1 MSEDHEGPAYHKLK
15 NESKI
20 NKQPIGQRYN
30 VELET
35 RNLIIFTKMANIL
48 KFCQSVSGI
57 AASITSVAKYAVQN
71 MAKCSTYPKLQT
83 LQFSKTCNFQSPLSF
98 TFSKLLKPTNIHQQL
113 QVRNYQ
119 PKISSENTQ
128 LYIIHYSKPKL
139 KRKRKHPLDSR
150 PQMKGVVLKTLVKK
164 PKKPNSANRKCVLVR
179 LSNGKEATAY
189 VPGEGH
195 NLQEHNI
202 VLVRFG
208 RVKDVPGLRL
218 KVIRGK
224 YDCSHVVKKGSTMR
238 V

>member
-1 MSEDHEGPAYHKLK
+1 MASL
-15 NESKI
+15 
-20 NKQPIGQRYN
+20 
-30 VELET
+30 L
-35 RNLIIFTKMANIL
+35 NLCRSLN
-48 KFCQSVSGI
+48 GI
-57 AASITSVAKYAVQN
+57 AASVTSVAKYAVCN
-71 MAKCSTYPKLQT
+71 MAKCSTYPMLQAS
-83 LQFSKTCNFQSPLSF
+83 QFSKTCNFISPLNS
-98 TFSKLLKPTNIHQQL
+98 TFDKLLRPTSILHPLQQ
-113 QVRNYQ
+113 RNYI
-119 PKISSENTQ
+119 PKMKSENAQ
-128 LYIIHYSKPKL
+128 LYTVHFSKPKL
-139 KRKRKHPLDSR
+139 RTKRRHPLDSR

>member
-1 MSEDHEGPAYHKLK
+1 MASL
-15 NESKI
+15 I
-20 NKQPIGQRYN
+20 NLFRSLN
-30 VELET
+30 
-35 RNLIIFTKMANIL
+35 
-48 KFCQSVSGI
+48 GI
-57 AASITSVAKYAVQN
+57 AANVTSVAKYAVCN
-71 MAKCSTYPKLQT
+71 MAKCSTYPMLQAS
-83 LQFSKTCNFQSPLSF
+83 QFSKTCNFKSPLSF
-98 TFSKLLKPTNIHQQL
+98 TFDKLLRPTNIFHQL
-113 QVRNYQ
+113 QQRNY
-119 PKISSENTQ
+119 KVKTEDAQ
-128 LYIIHYSKPKL
+128 LYTIHFSKPKL
-139 KRKRKHPLDSR
+139 RTKRKHPLDSR